1 METIPRLFLGRDP
14 EIRKVFGPCGFPQGS
29 CFTAAI
35 GLQIPGAEDWVTDR
49 EASHRIVGR
58 GIPPIAVVIVA
69 VHVVQETPH
78 MFAQGSV
85 DDEERLTSAS
95 AMACRL
101 LEHEAKRLGCASLS

>member
-101 LEHEAKRLGCASLS
+101 